1 MKYQKGDLVMWIDD
15 SVIIRDNYKERYMI
29 IIQHDIIKSGGG
41 YYTYR
46 YIDTGRK
53 DEYIDQLLEQ
63 ATQKV
68 GWTMKY
74 QKGDLVI
81 WKHEVLKPAK
91 DNEKIMIVTN
101 TKSSTTKWGF
111 GIYEYMYLET
121 GRTDHYVDYSYESD
135 TKLLEEQWNTRK
147 AIWS

>member
-1 MKYQKGDLVMWIDD
+1 
-15 SVIIRDNYKERYMI
+15 
-29 IIQHDIIKSGGG
+29 
-41 YYTYR
+41 
-46 YIDTGRK
+46 
-53 DEYIDQLLEQ
+53 
-63 ATQKV
+63 
-68 GWTMKY
+68 MKY

-121 GRTDHYVDYSYESD
+121 GRTDHYFDYAYETD
-135 TKLLEEQWNTRK
+135 TKLLE
-147 AIWS
+147 